1 MKPRPRLMAC
11 ARSPV
16 RVGAAGI
23 LLGLLACRPIF
34 VIGWGELAVLILLI
48 ALLLGPILFR
58 FLRTWDAAR
67 ASRKKKRD

>member
-1 MKPRPRLMAC
+1 MSRLRFRIPA
-11 ARSPV
+11 
-16 RVGAAGI
+16 GAAGI
-23 LLGLLACRPIF
+23 LLSLLACRPIF